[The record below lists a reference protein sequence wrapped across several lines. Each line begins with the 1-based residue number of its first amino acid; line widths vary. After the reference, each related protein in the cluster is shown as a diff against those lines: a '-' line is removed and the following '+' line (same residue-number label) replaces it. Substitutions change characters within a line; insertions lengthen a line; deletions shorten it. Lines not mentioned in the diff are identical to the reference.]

1 MDSTTLSMVNQMS
14 YNDVVKFTDKET
26 GRLLAIT
33 FDHEYKWVLME
44 FMEDSDDVI
53 IEAYELEEVIKNE

>member
-14 YNDVVKFTDKET
+14 YNDVVKFIDKET

-44 FMEDSDDVI
+44 FMKGSDVI
-53 IEAYELEEVIKNE
+53 IEAYELEIKQ

>member
-1 MDSTTLSMVNQMS
+1 MVDSTTLSMVNQMS

-44 FMEDSDDVI
+44 FMKGSDVI
-53 IEAYELEEVIKNE
+53 IEAYELEIKQ